1 MRLTKAQ
8 ILELYLNQVYFGAG
22 AYGVEAASR
31 RYFNK
36 SARKLTLAE
45 AAIIAGLL
53 KAPSRY
59 SPANNPGAARARGE
73 VVLDGM
79 VDAGFITEAQK
90 ARALAYP
97 VAFSNPK
104 DEKIEDDAGYV
115 IDYVLDRLPPMA
127 GDGHAELVVE
137 TTLDPNLQRRAQ
149 QIVTH
154 SLDRRGAALKA
165 GEAALVVLD
174 SEGGIRA
181 LVGGRD
187 YAKSQFDRAVK
198 AYRQPGSAFKP
209 FVYLAAIDQGFT
221 PDSVERDAPIR
232 IGNWSPSNDDGKF
245 AGPVTLRRALAESI
259 NTVAV
264 RLNESIG
271 RGKAID
277 VARSLGIKSELR
289 DGPSLP
295 LGTSEVSLLEL
306 TGAYTA
312 FSNGGYAVKPHV
324 ISRVR
329 TGAGRVLFEDA
340 ASSNRVIGA
349 DQLGALNDMMNAV
362 VVYGT
367 GKRAALPDQPVGGKT
382 GTTQDFRDA
391 WFVGYTSHFT
401 AGVWVGNDD
410 GKPMNHTTGGSL
422 PAEIWHRVMDVAN
435 RGRPPLPL
443 PGTTVL
449 ARAAGIGDSNEVVG
463 ASSSSRALRVVQ
475 VHEELPWLA
484 RLKSNY
490 GLSGQRQAISAAP
503 ADLARPSHPI
513 RSIGEDFIA
522 QALSQSDTGNR
533 AERPAD
539 SRARETALE
548 PMSPAGW

>member
-1 MRLTKAQ
+1 
-8 ILELYLNQVYFGAG
+8 
-22 AYGVEAASR
+22 
-31 RYFNK
+31 
-36 SARKLTLAE
+36 
-45 AAIIAGLL
+45 
-53 KAPSRY
+53 
-59 SPANNPGAARARGE
+59 
-73 VVLDGM
+73 
-79 VDAGFITEAQK
+79 
-90 ARALAYP
+90 
-97 VAFSNPK
+97 
-104 DEKIEDDAGYV
+104 
-115 IDYVLDRLPPMA
+115 
-127 GDGHAELVVE
+127 
-137 TTLDPNLQRRAQ
+137 
-149 QIVTH
+149 
-154 SLDRRGAALKA
+154 
-165 GEAALVVLD
+165 
-174 SEGGIRA
+174 
-181 LVGGRD
+181 
-187 YAKSQFDRAVK
+187 
-198 AYRQPGSAFKP
+198 
-209 FVYLAAIDQGFT
+209 
-221 PDSVERDAPIR
+221 
-232 IGNWSPSNDDGKF
+232 
-245 AGPVTLRRALAESI
+245 
-259 NTVAV
+259 
-264 RLNESIG
+264 
-271 RGKAID
+271 
-277 VARSLGIKSELR
+277 LR

-340 ASSNRVIGA
+340 ASSNRVIGT

-422 PAEIWHRVMDVAN
+422 PAEIWQRVMEVAN

-443 PGTTVL
+443 PGTALL
-449 ARAAGIGDSNEVVG
+449 ARASGPGDSNEMVG

-503 ADLARPSHPI
+503 PADLARPSHPI

-522 QALSQSDTGNR
+522 QALSQADTNR
-533 AERPAD
+533 QEGPAD
-539 SRARETALE
+539 TRARETALE